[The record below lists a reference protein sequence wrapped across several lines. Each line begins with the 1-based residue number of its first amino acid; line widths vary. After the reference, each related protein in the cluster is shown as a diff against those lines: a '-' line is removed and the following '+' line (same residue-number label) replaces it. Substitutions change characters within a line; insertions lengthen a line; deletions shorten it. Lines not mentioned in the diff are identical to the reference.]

1 MAAKTGKELVTAPS
15 EESVALVNAVFP
27 IDSGYQQTML
37 PRLGMVSQDKFEGK
51 GQKAVLVKEAGMFFM
66 EQSTEE
72 TDENGKAIWEK
83 EELGTEGIDVRI
95 VYQRKQLR
103 NYDEATE
110 TFTSSPVYDTDDEII
125 PLFANKAEIARG
137 TPAELKKNYEFVD
150 NKTGKVKS
158 GLEDNR
164 ILYVLYDGVLH
175 QMNLRGSSMYSF
187 MTFSR
192 KARPGVASA
201 LIHLSSSPQENGAVS
216 WNRMEFEVV
225 RPLNASEIGEVQ
237 QYQKEIIEEIQ
248 ARKTQFAD
256 RDAADAAFAA
266 HKSSTPELGSG
277 K

>member
-15 EESVALVNAVFP
+15 EESVALVNAAFP

-51 GQKAVLVKEAGMFFM
+51 GKNAELVKEAGMFFT
-66 EQSTEE
+66 EQST
-72 TDENGKAIWEK
+72 DEVDEAGKNIWEK
-83 EELGTEGIDVRI
+83 EDLGTDGIEVQI
-95 VYQRKQLR
+95 IYQRKQLR
-103 NYDEATE
+103 HYDEATE

-137 TPAELKKNYEFVD
+137 TPAELKKGYEYVD
-150 NKTGKVKS
+150 KKTGKVKS

-164 ILYVLYDGVLH
+164 ILYVLYEGELY

-201 LIHLSSSPQENGAVS
+201 LIKLTSSAQENGAVA

-225 RPLNASEIGEVQ
+225 RPLNAKEIEEVQ
-237 QYQKEIIEEIQ
+237 EKQKELIQEIQ
-248 ARKTQFAD
+248 ERKAKFAEK
-256 RDAADAAFAA
+256 DAVDAAFAA
-266 HKSSTPELGSG
+266 HPGRELGTG